1 MADYA
6 LTISE
11 PELARYQMMAQRAI
25 ASEAE
30 EFRLAGIRTGAALAD
45 VGCGPAALS
54 VHLAQLVGPSGR
66 VVAIEPDERSRATAA
81 AVIEAAGTSNV
92 QLQAGTASDTGLEP
106 ASMDVVMMRHVLAH
120 NGGRE
125 QEFVDHLATRVR
137 PGGTVYLVDVD
148 LTAVHILDSDPD
160 LGDLLQKYV
169 AFHRERGNDPRVGM
183 RLAQMLS
190 AANLNVLTF
199 AGRYAITVA
208 PAGMRPPA
216 WAARDA
222 MLADGIV
229 SHSDIERWATA
240 FDRLDEAPVRPTVFA
255 PTFIAIGERV

>member
-11 PELARYQMMAQRAI
+11 AELARYQMMAQRAI

-30 EFRLAGIRTGAALAD
+30 EFRLAGIRTGAAIAD

-54 VHLAQLVGPSGR
+54 VHLAQLVGPSGQ

-92 QLQAGTASDTGLEP
+92 HLRAGTASDTGLEP

-148 LTAVHILDSDPD
+148 LNALHILDSDPD
-160 LGDLLQKYV
+160 LADLPEKYV

-190 AANLNVLTF
+190 AANLDVLTF
-199 AGRYAITVA
+199 VGRYAIAVA

-229 SHSDIERWATA
+229 SQSDIERWATA
-240 FDRLDEAPVRPTVFA
+240 FDRLDTAPVRPTIFA
-255 PTFIAIGERV
+255 PTFIAVGGRV